1 MTFRVIKLKNMF
13 VKALKASAC
22 QRWKLQSKKNTGYDL
37 RSFKDTV
44 ITASKIPEP
53 INVKWEN
60 ITYTGKNKFFR
71 RLFSTLITLLLFA
84 ICKAHKLLS
93 NAKSSP

>member
-1 MTFRVIKLKNMF
+1 MTFRVIKLKNLF
-13 VKALKASAC
+13 VKALQASSC
-22 QRWKLQSKKNTGYDL
+22 QRWKLKSKKVQGYDIRL
-37 RSFKDTV
+37 FKDTV

-71 RLFSTLITLLLFA
+71 RLFSTLLTLFFFA
-84 ICKAHKLLS
+84 ICKCLAHS
-93 NAKSSP
+93 NL